1 MNCSWPTLYIHTSN
15 PSRHSE
21 PDTESKTMR
30 KSLLVYLS
38 LLSSIFYF
46 TFPSNA
52 ISSCN
57 GPCQTSDD
65 CDGQLICIN
74 GKCNDDPNVGT
85 NICSGGSSPS
95 PPEGNCQP
103 SGTLTCG
110 DNSYPTYT
118 CSPPESSSTDAQL
131 TLNDFS
137 EGGDGGAPSECDESY
152 HAKTELG
159 VALSTGW
166 FAGRSKCGS
175 MIRIS
180 ANGRSVTAKVVD
192 ECDSMHGCDSEH
204 ANPLQHYPVL
214 PTD

>member
-1 MNCSWPTLYIHTSN
+1 
-15 PSRHSE
+15 
-21 PDTESKTMR
+21 MR

-131 TLNDFS
+131 TFNNFS
-137 EGGDGGAPSECDESY
+137 KGGDGGDASECDNSY
-152 HAKTELG
+152 HDDTELV

-175 MIRIS
+175 MIKIS
-180 ANGRSVTAKVVD
+180 GNGRSVTAKVVD

-204 ANPLQHYPVL
+204 AYQRPCENNVVDGSKAVWEALGL
-214 PTD
+214 DTDVGVVSVTWSMA